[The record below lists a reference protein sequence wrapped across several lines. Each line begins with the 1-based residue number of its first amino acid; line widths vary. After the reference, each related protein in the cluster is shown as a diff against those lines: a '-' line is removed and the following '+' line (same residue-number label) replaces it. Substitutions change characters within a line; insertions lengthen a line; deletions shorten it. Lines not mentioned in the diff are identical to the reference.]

1 MCMWSNYS
9 TAVANTSSVLIL
21 YCPVVLPMPSKP
33 WHTWHCTSAPQFHQ
47 HGTLSAFIYGEHVYN
62 SLINCRPI
70 LSKECYSKI
79 GFEKWVS
86 TIEMRKWKTVWDLF
100 ETVWANDL
108 GVFIQP
114 TRHQSTVQIN
124 ITHVQSHKLSLTR
137 LIVFSRQCLFCSTVL
152 GLFENITFDSRV
164 HQVELG
170 TAISRALVP
179 RG

>member
-1 MCMWSNYS
+1 MCMWSNYW
-9 TAVANTSSVLIL
+9 TAVANTSSV
-21 YCPVVLPMPSKP
+21 VLSMQSKP
-33 WHTWHCTSAPQFHQ
+33 WHTWPCTSAPQFHQ
-47 HGTLSAFIYGEHVYN
+47 HGALSAFRICGEHVYN
-62 SLINCRPI
+62 SIINCRPI
-70 LSKECYSKI
+70 LSKEWYSKI

-86 TIEMRKWKTVWDLF
+86 TIEMRKWKTVWDPF

-137 LIVFSRQCLFCSTVL
+137 LILFIRQCLFCSTVL
-152 GLFENITFDSRV
+152 GLFENITFGLRV

-170 TAISRALVP
+170 TAINRTLVP